1 MKALTVTMEDY
12 LELLKEKS
20 LDKDFKPNLYD
31 LLKFE
36 EIPEVSL
43 IDDTWVKIK
52 VRIGGI
58 CGSDLNFLSF
68 KMSTTLSSF
77 TSFPLVLGHELV
89 GTVVEVGMNVNN
101 ISVGDA
107 VTIDENLGCNAR
119 NIEETC
125 PSCNDGNHSL
135 CSNMDKG
142 NVSPGLMIGFCKD
155 TGGAWCEYVVAHE
168 SQVFKIPVN
177 LSLEEALIAE
187 PLACAIHGI
196 LKKVPEDGDNC
207 VVVGCGTMGLVTI
220 TALKALSKCNVIAIA
235 KYAFQSEM
243 AKQVGADEVHVMKK
257 DLHLKKIARKL
268 GSRLLSPPME
278 ISYPMGG
285 GADVVFDSV
294 GNASSI
300 TDALRLVKSKG
311 TVVLIGYPSYIET
324 NWAPIIAKEIT
335 VIGTNVFGHDT
346 INGERKPTLQI
357 ALDLI
362 ASGKVNVKN
371 FITHQFKLEDYKNA
385 LNTAIDKSK
394 DVIKV
399 AFIFE

>member
-12 LELLKEKS
+12 LELLKKKS
-20 LDKDFKPNLYD
+20 FEPEFKPNPYD

-36 EIPEVSL
+36 ELPDVNL
-43 IDDTWVKIK
+43 IDDNWVKIK
-52 VRIGGI
+52 VKMGGI

-89 GTVVEVGMNVNN
+89 GTVIERGKNVNN
-101 ISVGDA
+101 ISVGDT
-107 VTIDENLGCNAR
+107 VTIDENLGCKTR
-119 NIEETC
+119 GIEPC
-125 PSCNDGNHSL
+125 SACNEGNHSL
-135 CSNMDKG
+135 CSHMDKG
-142 NVSPGLMIGFCKD
+142 NVSPGLMMGFCMD
-155 TGGAWCEYVVAHE
+155 TGGAWGEYVVAHE
-168 SQVFKIPVN
+168 SQVFKIPENV
-177 LSLEEALIAE
+177 STEEALIAE
-187 PLACAIHGI
+187 PLACAIHGV
-196 LKKVPEDGDNC
+196 LKKLPKDSDNC

-220 TALKALSKCNVIAIA
+220 AALKALSNCNVIAIA
-235 KYAFQSEM
+235 KYPFQSEM
-243 AKQVGADEVHVMKK
+243 AKQVGADEVHVIKK

-278 ISYPMGG
+278 ISYPVGG
-285 GADVVFDSV
+285 GADVIFDSV

-371 FITHQFKLEDYKNA
+371 FITHQFKLEDYKDA
-385 LNTAIDKSK
+385 LSTAKDKSNN
-394 DVIKV
+394 VIKA